1 MVHNGHQVL
10 EALEQGEYDLIL
22 MDLDMPELGGLDTT
36 RQICDRY
43 PPEQRPRIVA
53 LTAHALS
60 SVDAACEEAGMNG
73 YLTKPIRI
81 PELIDVLQD
90 TATQWCAS
98 PPQQT
103 PVLHPT
109 IDIFGLQAFIQDL
122 AGDDWNF
129 LRDLIEAYLHDSDQY
144 LTELGEYSQTP
155 TVENQGIMQRI
166 IHTLKSSSHSMFA
179 LTLGRLCE
187 QFEKEWLTY
196 DSLQQQQAIQ
206 ALQQEY
212 QRVKTALQ
220 TFMAS

>member
-1 MVHNGHQVL
+1 M
-10 EALEQGEYDLIL
+10 
-22 MDLDMPELGGLDTT
+22 
-36 RQICDRY
+36 
-43 PPEQRPRIVA
+43 
-53 LTAHALS
+53 
-60 SVDAACEEAGMNG
+60 
-73 YLTKPIRI
+73 
-81 PELIDVLQD
+81 
-90 TATQWCAS
+90 
-98 PPQQT
+98 
-103 PVLHPT
+103 
-109 IDIFGLQAFIQDL
+109 
-122 AGDDWNF
+122 
-129 LRDLIEAYLHDSDQY
+129 IEAYLHDSDQY